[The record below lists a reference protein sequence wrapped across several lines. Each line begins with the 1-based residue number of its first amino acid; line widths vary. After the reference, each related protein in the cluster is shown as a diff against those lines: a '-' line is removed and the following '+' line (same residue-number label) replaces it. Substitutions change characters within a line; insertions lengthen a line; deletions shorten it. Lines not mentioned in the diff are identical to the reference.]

1 MKVFVSQPMRSK
13 TKAEILSERKQAKI
27 FLQEKYPN
35 EKIEIID
42 NFFEDKPAEANPLY
56 FLAKSLELMSTAD
69 LAYFIGDWRIY
80 RGCLIELNVALQ
92 YGIECAFEPKQ
103 EDGYR

>member
-1 MKVFVSQPMRSK
+1 MKVFISQPMRGK
-13 TKAEILSERKQAKI
+13 TKAEILGERKQAKI
-27 FLQEKYPN
+27 ILQEKYPN

-42 NFFEDKPAEANPLY
+42 NFFENKPDEANPIY

-69 LAYFIGDWRIY
+69 LACFIGAWRIS

-92 YGIECAFEPKQ
+92 YGIECAFEPKF
-103 EDGYR
+103 

>member
-1 MKVFVSQPMRSK
+1 MKVFISQPMRGK

-27 FLQEKYPN
+27 RLEERYPN
-35 EKIEIID
+35 EHLEIID
-42 NFFEDKPAEANPLY
+42 NFFESNPAEANPLY

-69 LAYFIGDWRIY
+69 LAYFMGDWRIY

-92 YGIECAFEPKQ
+92 YGIECIFEPKS
-103 EDGYR
+103 